1 MSKPCERSTRGS
13 IVTMPETTDSSELER
28 SSVERSSMLDGH
40 LSPTDLEWCVD
51 CGEELRALSTLDLW
65 IALSNG
71 ELDAATP
78 VWKLGRERWLP
89 AAEVPDLACAISVQS
104 QTHDLRRA
112 AEAAS
117 EVVVPC
123 EPASVAPVE
132 TVVATSRPKR
142 SYATAAAF
150 ATSLAVV
157 VLVLTGAWQPGASR
171 AANAAAMNGRALVED
186 VGLRQRLW
194 EAEVIEGR
202 EEVGPQKKKKRA
214 GHAVKKRA
222 TGFLRALRSTERRA
236 DAGRPRN

>member
-1 MSKPCERSTRGS
+1 MSDQGERSTRGS
-13 IVTMPETTDSSELER
+13 IVTMPERTDSAELER
-28 SSVERSSMLDGH
+28 SSLLDGH
-40 LSPTDLEWCVD
+40 LCPTDLEWCVD
-51 CGEELRALSTLDLW
+51 VGDGLKALSTLDLW

-104 QTHDLRRA
+104 QTHDLKRA

-117 EVVVPC
+117 EIVVPC
-123 EPASVAPVE
+123 EPVSVAPVE
-132 TVVATSRPKR
+132 TFVVPPTRTKR
-142 SYATAAAF
+142 SYATTGAF
-150 ATSLAVV
+150 ASSLAVV
-157 VLVLTGAWQPGASR
+157 ALVLTGVWQPTRTPRPTEAVAIS
-171 AANAAAMNGRALVED
+171 GRAVVED

-202 EEVGPQKKKKRA
+202 DESGPQKKKRA

-222 TGFLRALRSTERRA
+222 SGFLRALRATERRS
-236 DAGRPRN
+236 DSRRSRH